1 MDEMSDLL
9 VATADGLHELGASHT
24 VHLEGHE
31 VTALAVDRPRRW
43 AIVDGNDV
51 WSAEGGKWRAAG
63 YTRGLTL
70 NCLLPT
76 PDGLL
81 VGTSEASLLLF
92 GATGPRRVQSF
103 ERAPG
108 RDDWYTP
115 WGGPPDT
122 RSLAAD
128 ANAVYANVHV
138 GGILRST
145 DAGNRWAP
153 TIHVDADVHQVV
165 AGFDGPGRVLAATA
179 EGLAVS
185 DDAGDTWV
193 FETEGLD
200 AVYSRAAAVAGDVVL
215 VSSSRGPRG
224 DGAAVYRRSLQ
235 GGPFERCRQ
244 GLPEGFD
251 RNIDTFCLVAS
262 GTAAAF
268 GTADGL
274 VFMSGDAGATW
285 VTVATGLPPV
295 RAVVF
300 A

>member
-1 MDEMSDLL
+1 M
-9 VATADGLHELGASHT
+9 
-24 VHLEGHE
+24 
-31 VTALAVDRPRRW
+31 
-43 AIVDGNDV
+43 
-51 WSAEGGKWRAAG
+51 
-63 YTRGLTL
+63 
-70 NCLLPT
+70 
-76 PDGLL
+76 
-81 VGTSEASLLLF
+81 
-92 GATGPRRVQSF
+92 
-103 ERAPG
+103 
-108 RDDWYTP
+108 
-115 WGGPPDT
+115 
-122 RSLAAD
+122 
-128 ANAVYANVHV
+128 
-138 GGILRST
+138 
-145 DAGNRWAP
+145 
-153 TIHVDADVHQVV
+153 
-165 AGFDGPGRVLAATA
+165 
-179 EGLAVS
+179 
-185 DDAGDTWV
+185 
-193 FETEGLD
+193 
-200 AVYSRAAAVAGDVVL
+200 L